1 MKVFGRTLLAFC
13 TLPLL
18 WCTIMAVVNRRTE
31 VTEALP
37 VHARTIALGDSH
49 IGCSVDPKVLTGSE
63 NIALAAEPYLLSWL
77 KLRHIIAHHRVDT
90 VILGFAPHNL
100 SDKDHRKFHDNG
112 WATERLLKR
121 LYPLTTIGEA
131 VQLPLYKQT
140 YARTLFMNYCT
151 VPHPTHITYIGHYSG
166 LGAKYHADS
175 AATYARHFME
185 KDSTVAP
192 ISAYGIACLDSIV
205 ALTTRDHIAL
215 YLVGAPL
222 HASYRRNVPAE
233 YKTRYADLSVRY
245 ADEGVHVIDRTA
257 LFQGDSLFAN
267 SDHLNGRGA
276 RRFTRELLQILRPV
290 PDSTVAH

>member
-1 MKVFGRTLLAFC
+1 MKVFGRTFLAFC
-13 TLPLL
+13 LLPLL
-18 WCTIMAVVNRRTE
+18 WCTIMAVVNRRNE

-37 VHARTIALGDSH
+37 LHARTIALGDSH
-49 IGCSVDPKVLTGSE
+49 IGCSVDPKVLAGSE

-77 KLRHIIAHHRVDT
+77 KLRHIVARHHVDT

-121 LYPLTTIGEA
+121 LYPLTTMCEA
-131 VQLPLYKQT
+131 VQLPLHKHT
-140 YARTLFMNYCT
+140 YVRTLFMNYCT
-151 VPHPTHITYIGHYSG
+151 TPLATHITYVGHFSG
-166 LGAKYHADS
+166 LGSKYHADS

-192 ISAYGIACLDSIV
+192 LSEYGIACLDSIV
-205 ALTTRDHIAL
+205 ALTRREHIAL

-233 YKTRYADLSVRY
+233 YKARYADLSVRF
-245 ADEGVHVIDRTA
+245 AQEGVHVIDRTS

-267 SDHLNGRGA
+267 SDHLNGKGA
-276 RRFTRELLQILRPV
+276 RRFTRELLRIMRKPA
-290 PDSTVAH
+290 DSMMAQ